1 MKKQISSQKE
11 ILFEGINKDGY
22 SAIFKRLYFHLYSN
36 SKSSRAETIIEDL
49 SKILLI
55 KLATSNK
62 DIDKVVKSF
71 LKSEDDAN
79 ESLIPKFSSY
89 YPQLSE
95 SLSRFT
101 LDSSSIR
108 ICFQELEDLD
118 INDAPSH
125 IIGDAFQSL
134 IGPTLRGDKGQFF
147 TPKSVVSA
155 MVEIV
160 NPEQNC
166 KIVDPACG
174 TGGFLIDAFSHVVS
188 KVGDFTGI
196 LLGIDK
202 DKFLANTAKS
212 ICEIYSSGKY
222 QIVNQNSLDLAFL
235 KKEHPIFFDADIV
248 LTNPPFGAKIGI
260 TDKNILK
267 QYDLGYN
274 WTFVAIKGHWEK
286 TNHLRNEQDPQTLF
300 IELCLRL
307 LKENGVLGIVL
318 PEGIFGNKG
327 DGYIWDFLR
336 VNGEIIA
343 MIDCPRTAFQPSTD
357 VKTNILFFRKKKV
370 SKPSNNTVFKVA
382 VAINCGHDRRGRRK
396 MENGANYPDDFPK
409 IAKEFNAKSTQY
421 WTKGIAKDSYYL
433 VPRYC
438 QESNKQKIQ
447 LNSSITEFIGIFS
460 FLELIEKKYISVR
473 KGNEIGSEAY
483 GTGDIPFIR
492 TSDIANLEITND
504 PTKSVSEDYYEK
516 YKKMQGLKEFDILM
530 VADGRYRIGKTAILI
545 GDKTKS
551 VVQSHVK
558 IIRVLSNAPFN
569 AFELL
574 YILNQSYV
582 VSQIRNLIFIQ
593 STLGSL
599 GNRIN
604 ELLIPVPKKTKLWEE
619 KINEFEKTLKSRN
632 QLLVKLKEFQVEEA
646 I

>member
-1 MKKQISSQKE
+1 
-11 ILFEGINKDGY
+11 
-22 SAIFKRLYFHLYSN
+22 
-36 SKSSRAETIIEDL
+36 
-49 SKILLI
+49 
-55 KLATSNK
+55 
-62 DIDKVVKSF
+62 
-71 LKSEDDAN
+71 
-79 ESLIPKFSSY
+79 
-89 YPQLSE
+89 
-95 SLSRFT
+95 
-101 LDSSSIR
+101 
-108 ICFQELEDLD
+108 
-118 INDAPSH
+118 
-125 IIGDAFQSL
+125 
-134 IGPTLRGDKGQFF
+134 
-147 TPKSVVSA
+147 
-155 MVEIV
+155 
-160 NPEQNC
+160 
-166 KIVDPACG
+166 
-174 TGGFLIDAFSHVVS
+174 
-188 KVGDFTGI
+188 
-196 LLGIDK
+196 
-202 DKFLANTAKS
+202 
-212 ICEIYSSGKY
+212 
-222 QIVNQNSLDLAFL
+222 
-235 KKEHPIFFDADIV
+235 
-248 LTNPPFGAKIGI
+248 
-260 TDKNILK
+260 
-267 QYDLGYN
+267 
-274 WTFVAIKGHWEK
+274 
-286 TNHLRNEQDPQTLF
+286 
-300 IELCLRL
+300 
-307 LKENGVLGIVL
+307 
-318 PEGIFGNKG
+318 
-327 DGYIWDFLR
+327 
-336 VNGEIIA
+336 
-343 MIDCPRTAFQPSTD
+343 
-357 VKTNILFFRKKKV
+357 
-370 SKPSNNTVFKVA
+370 VFKVA